1 MTAPEF
7 AQVLISRREIESLEL
22 IEGRLRHA
30 PGATMEWAT
39 LVTLIDA
46 AKRAHEQAEAM
57 PCASSGEIS
66 PSAVSPTLTGTP

>member
-7 AQVLISRREIESLEL
+7 APVLISRREIAALEI
-22 IEGRLRHA
+22 IEGRIRHA

-39 LVTLIDA
+39 LLTLIDA

-57 PCASSGEIS
+57 PC
-66 PSAVSPTLTGTP
+66 VTTG